1 MQVGD
6 LVKVFRTHGREPITG
21 LIIELKEDEYN
32 TIADEYNTVAL
43 VKPIASEHNRLMY
56 ANPLDVEVISES
68 R

>member
-6 LVKVFRTHGREPITG
+6 LVKVSRTHGREPITG
-21 LIIELKEDEYN
+21 LIIELKEDELN
-32 TIADEYNTVAL
+32 LIAL

-56 ANPLDVEVISES
+56 ANPLDIEVLNES